1 MKALYFDGKKLVL
14 KNDHPIPAN
23 GETLVKV
30 KLAGICGTDLEML
43 RGYAPFNGV
52 LGHEFVGVVKE
63 SDDPN
68 LIGKRVVGEINTGC
82 GKCIYCTN
90 SLERH
95 CPNRTVLGIVNR
107 DGAFAELLLLP
118 TKNLHLIP
126 DSISDKQA
134 VFVEPLAAAF
144 EIEEQLQIES
154 NKKIAI
160 IGDGRLAQLI
170 ARVLKLNHPNLVCF
184 GRHEHK
190 LQRLQ
195 KIGIQ
200 TKMDISQEGEHTFDV
215 VVEATG
221 HESGFLDTMRLVKPR
236 GTVVLKSTIASKGK
250 LDLTQ
255 AIVNEVTFVGSRCG
269 PFRPA
274 INVLAADL
282 ISVDDLIDGIYSID
296 DYKKAFSEAE
306 KSENL
311 KILLKP
317 SD

>member
-1 MKALYFDGKKLVL
+1 MKALYFDGKKLEL
-14 KNDHPIPAN
+14 KKDYQIPKN
-23 GETLVKV
+23 GETLIRV

-43 RGYAPFNGV
+43 RGYASFSGV
-52 LGHEFVGVVKE
+52 LGHEFVGVVEE
-63 SDDPN
+63 SDDSN
-68 LIGKRVVGEINTGC
+68 LVGKRVVGEINVGC
-82 GKCIYCTN
+82 GKCNYCTTG
-90 SLERH
+90 LERH
-95 CPNRTVLGIVNR
+95 CPNRNVLGIANR
-107 DGAFAELLLLP
+107 DGAFAEFLILP

-126 DSISDKQA
+126 DSVSDEQA

-144 EIEEQLQIES
+144 EIEEQLRIEQ

-170 ARVLKLNHPNLVCF
+170 ARVLKLHHPNLVCF
-184 GRHEHK
+184 GRHENK

-200 TKMDISQEGEHTFDV
+200 TKKGINQENEHTFDV

-221 HESGFLDTMRLVKPR
+221 HEGGFLDTMRLVKPR
-236 GTVVLKSTIASKGK
+236 GTVVLKSTIVSKSK

-255 AIVNEVTFVGSRCG
+255 TIVNEVTFVGSRCG

-274 INVLAADL
+274 INALATGL
-282 ISVDDLIDGIYSID
+282 VVVDDLIDGVYLLD

-306 KSENL
+306 NSKKL

-317 SD
+317 SA